1 LSEELFYEILC
12 RGKDKCGTF
21 VSAVK
26 MDHCPKCRSPKVLVR
41 EMLKGLTE
49 ESG

>member
-1 LSEELFYEILC
+1 MLSEETFFEILC

-26 MDHCPKCRSPKVLVR
+26 IERCPKCSSPKVLVR
-41 EMLKGLTE
+41 EMSRDLDKD
-49 ESG
+49 